1 MLAFQILLTTLLF
14 FGSISISWA
23 ESSHWSYEGDEGP
36 THWGD
41 ISEVYHV
48 CKEGRNQ
55 SPIDLKDGVHA
66 NLPELVFDYYSLPNR
81 IVNNGHTIQL
91 DIEPGSY
98 LNIPSQNKQYA
109 LMQFHFH
116 SPSEHTVDGRS
127 FAMEMHFVHADKAG
141 ALAVVGVLVEEGEEN
156 PILKKLRHFVPTHA
170 GESSE
175 PPEGIEETNLI
186 PPSHDYFYYSG
197 SLTTPPCSE
206 GVSWMILKNPLNAS
220 AEQIANFK
228 TLLGPVSN
236 RPVQPQNSRMI
247 LD

>member
-1 MLAFQILLTTLLF
+1 M
-14 FGSISISWA
+14 
-23 ESSHWSYEGDEGP
+23 
-36 THWGD
+36 
-41 ISEVYHV
+41 

-55 SPIDLKDGVHA
+55 SPIDLKNRVHA
-66 NLPELVFDYYSLPNR
+66 DLPELVFDYYSLPNR
-81 IVNNGHTIQL
+81 IINNGHTIQL

-98 LNIPSQNKQYA
+98 LNIPSQHKQFA

-127 FAMEMHFVHADKAG
+127 YAMEMHFVHGDKAG
-141 ALAVVGVLVEEGEEN
+141 ALAVVGILVEEGEEN
-156 PILKKLRHFVPTHA
+156 PVLKKLRHFVPGHA

-186 PPSHDYFYYSG
+186 PVSHDYFYYSG

-206 GVSWMILKNPLNAS
+206 GVSWMIMKNPIHAS
-220 AEQIANFK
+220 AEQIASFK